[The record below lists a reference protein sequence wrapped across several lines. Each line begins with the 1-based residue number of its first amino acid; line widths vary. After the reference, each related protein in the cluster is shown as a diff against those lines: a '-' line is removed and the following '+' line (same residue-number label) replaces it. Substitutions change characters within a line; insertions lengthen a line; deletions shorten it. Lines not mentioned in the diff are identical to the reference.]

1 MRWCL
6 RFDFGT
12 REKNRM
18 DMNSLHIAAKR
29 GCCAIA
35 ELLVAA
41 DNKKWYD
48 LVEFINSEGP
58 FQSTPLY
65 IAAKFGNKE
74 VVEWLLNK

>member
-1 MRWCL
+1 
-6 RFDFGT
+6 
-12 REKNRM
+12 
-18 DMNSLHIAAKR
+18 MNSLHIAAKR

-41 DNKKWYD
+41 DEKKWRYD

-58 FQSTPLY
+58 LQSTPLY

-74 VVEWLLNK
+74 VVEWLLHK